1 MWTNSISA
9 DHIIRTYMIMWITIT
24 KLSRYMRPIAS
35 PASVKFF
42 VTFSD
47 MIPSHIG
54 DTKSERKN
62 LKNLNL
68 KKNYEKKQA
77 LF

>member
-1 MWTNSISA
+1 
-9 DHIIRTYMIMWITIT
+9 
-24 KLSRYMRPIAS
+24 MRPIAS
-35 PASVKFF
+35 PASVTFF

-47 MIPSHIG
+47 TIQSHIG

-68 KKNYEKKQA
+68 KKNMKKNKHYFKSDV
-77 LF
+77 LNNLMS